1 MMHLASS
8 LDWMMP
14 FQSRNES
21 SSRFTPGSC
30 RALSTRRAGGLD
42 ADADTHLGEDLIE
55 RADGREEYNR
65 VHYESQASSTHNLT
79 PRLSKI
85 HSPSSKNGIQ
95 LSTTHE
101 KTHR

>member
-1 MMHLASS
+1 MAKEFRRSAHLWGDRALWQS
-8 LDWMMP
+8 LSQGQQMQYTSLP
-14 FQSRNES
+14 FQIPVQRMNES

-65 VHYESQASSTHNLT
+65 VH
-79 PRLSKI
+79 
-85 HSPSSKNGIQ
+85 
-95 LSTTHE
+95 
-101 KTHR
+101 